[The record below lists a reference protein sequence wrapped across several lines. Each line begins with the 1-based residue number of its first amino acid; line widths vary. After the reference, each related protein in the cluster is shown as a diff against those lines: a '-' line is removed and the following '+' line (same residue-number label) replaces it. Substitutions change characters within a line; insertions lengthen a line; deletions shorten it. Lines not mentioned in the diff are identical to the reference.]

1 MVCEGGK
8 ETIASNLNFI
18 FSLSKQSG
26 IELQT
31 ITFGRNISVT
41 TSLVNSKHLSIA
53 GWISGIRYNCRILL
67 LPK

>member
-1 MVCEGGK
+1 MVCEGEK
-8 ETIASNLNFI
+8 ETMASNLNFI
-18 FSLSKQSG
+18 FSLSKQLG
-26 IELQT
+26 IEMQT